1 MITEVF
7 GFASGVWA
15 HARARAIDWRMA
27 RMLMLA
33 SVPLAVA
40 GSLVAGYIAESLLKG
55 ILGVGLLV
63 IAAAFVRHRADH
75 DESDKAIARGEGV
88 VEPSVARKIVTSDGA
103 TYEYALCRTSEGRA
117 FAGLGGLLVGLISTG
132 LGELNSYS
140 LIKRCRVPS
149 RVSVATSVAVVAVTA
164 LAASA
169 AHLLDFI
176 STGGDSLTT
185 VMSIAMFTVPGV
197 IIGGQIGPQI
207 ARRVPEV
214 RLVRS
219 LGWLFLA
226 IGIITIVEALSG

>member
-1 MITEVF
+1 M
-7 GFASGVWA
+7 
-15 HARARAIDWRMA
+15 
-27 RMLMLA
+27 
-33 SVPLAVA
+33 
-40 GSLVAGYIAESLLKG
+40 
-55 ILGVGLLV
+55 
-63 IAAAFVRHRADH
+63 
-75 DESDKAIARGEGV
+75 
-88 VEPSVARKIVTSDGA
+88 
-103 TYEYALCRTSEGRA
+103 
-117 FAGLGGLLVGLISTG
+117 
-132 LGELNSYS
+132 
-140 LIKRCRVPS
+140 
-149 RVSVATSVAVVAVTA
+149 TA